1 MLATKMAL
9 PMLAITMVKVG
20 YEKIKVEFVY
30 FKIMYQIA
38 TKLMK
43 I

>member
-1 MLATKMAL
+1 MAL
-9 PMLAITMVKVG
+9 PMLATTMVKVG
-20 YEKIKVEFVY
+20 YEKTKVEFVY

-38 TKLMK
+38 TKLME

>member
-9 PMLAITMVKVG
+9 PILVTTMVKGG
-20 YEKIKVEFVY
+20 YEKVKVEFVY